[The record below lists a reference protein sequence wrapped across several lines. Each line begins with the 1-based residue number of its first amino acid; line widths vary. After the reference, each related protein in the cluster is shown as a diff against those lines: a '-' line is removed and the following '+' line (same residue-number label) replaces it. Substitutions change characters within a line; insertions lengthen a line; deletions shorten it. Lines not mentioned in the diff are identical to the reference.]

1 MRTLALAAIVGVAG
15 LAFGGVAAAQPY
27 ADPNG
32 RITFDKP
39 AGWTVSVEHSADFSY
54 IIAGNANNECQFVA
68 QPNSHSANANPWDV
82 RRTGGEDTQFQE
94 SNWLALA
101 NSVRPIFPGNSARFV
116 SRSLD
121 SSSYWPVQRA
131 ELQSPD
137 RVVHAGMQ
145 TRPGMDL
152 IGFCMTYGGDDPVA
166 TYDAVLRSMGHPG
179 DDALQA
185 AITAHDN
192 ARAAQAAQPAA
203 PAPAQ
208 AAAPPAVEHGVNGH
222 DRREGPT
229 LHPN

>member
-15 LAFGGVAAAQPY
+15 LAFGGIAAAQPY
-27 ADPNG
+27 TDPNG

-68 QPNSHSANANPWDV
+68 RPNAVSAAANPWDV

-94 SNWLALA
+94 ANWLRVA
-101 NSVRPIFPGNSARFV
+101 NSIAPIFPGNSAHFI
-116 SRSLD
+116 SRSVD
-121 SSSYWPVQRA
+121 TSSYWPVQRA
-131 ELQSPD
+131 ELQSPEHQ
-137 RVVHAGMQ
+137 VHAAIQ
-145 TRPGMDL
+145 IRPGIDL
-152 IGFCMTYGGDDPVA
+152 MGFCMTYGGNDPVA

-185 AITAHDN
+185 AITAHDGE
-192 ARAAQAAQPAA
+192 RAAQQAAQQAAPAQPAAQPAE
-203 PAPAQ
+203 
-208 AAAPPAVEHGVNGH
+208 EHGTH
-222 DRREGPT
+222 SRDHREGPT